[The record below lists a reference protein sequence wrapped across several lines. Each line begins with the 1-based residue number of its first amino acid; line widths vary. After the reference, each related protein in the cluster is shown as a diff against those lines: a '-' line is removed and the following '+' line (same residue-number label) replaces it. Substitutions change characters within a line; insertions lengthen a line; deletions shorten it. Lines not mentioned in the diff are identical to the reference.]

1 MAKTKKKRA
10 GGPPAPPTIC
20 DPLSHPMRTRILDV
34 VNEEPMSPVRFLD
47 EGFSPMTFDKR
58 ATGLSYVSYHFR
70 ALEEAGCIEVVELIP
85 RRGAT
90 EHVYRGC
97 CRVFFSDEEFE
108 KLPLEKRIAL
118 SKSSFQGLVA
128 RTDGAIRS
136 GTFDRRPDRHMT
148 WRAMDLDPE
157 GWEEVK
163 RIYGDAYLKAEE
175 ARQAAEVRMA
185 DPDNEGCE
193 RFPVTVGMLAFE
205 SPPRKM
211 RF

>member
-1 MAKTKKKRA
+1 MAKIHRTREGKA
-10 GGPPAPPTIC
+10 PAPPTIC
-20 DPLSHPMRTRILDV
+20 DPLAHPMRTRILDV

-47 EGFSPMTFDKR
+47 DGFSPMTFDKR

-70 ALEEAGCIEVVELIP
+70 ALEKAGCIEILKTIP
-85 RRGAT
+85 RRGAV

-97 CRVFFSDEEFE
+97 SRVFFSDEEFE
-108 KLPLEKRIAL
+108 QLGLEQRQQL
-118 SKSSFQGLVA
+118 SQSSFQGLVA

-136 GTFDRRPDRHMT
+136 GTFDKRPDRHMT

-157 GWEEVK
+157 GWEEIK
-163 RIYGDAYLKAEE
+163 DIFGDAYKKAEK
-175 ARQAAEVRMA
+175 ARESAALRLA
-185 DPDNEGCE
+185 DPDNENCD
-193 RFPVTVGMLAFE
+193 RFPVTVAMLAFE

>member
-1 MAKTKKKRA
+1 
-10 GGPPAPPTIC
+10 
-20 DPLSHPMRTRILDV
+20 MRTRILDV

-47 EGFSPMTFDKR
+47 EGYSPMTFDKR

-70 ALEEAGCIEVVELIP
+70 QLEEAGCIEVVELIP

-108 KLPLEKRIAL
+108 QLPLEKRAAL
-118 SKSSFQGLVA
+118 SRSSFQGLVA

-136 GTFDRRPDRHMT
+136 GSFDKRPDRHMT

-157 GWEEVK
+157 GWEEIK
-163 RIYGDAYLKAEE
+163 RIYGDAYVKAEE
-175 ARQAAEVRMA
+175 AREAATLRLA
-185 DPDNEGCE
+185 DPDNEDRE
-193 RFPVTVGMLAFE
+193 RFPVTVAMLAFE